1 MQPGW
6 WWTRCNCPEMKLLM
20 FQARRFWFA
29 PFERTLPEAGD
40 APEAQEVKEAV
51 VAFVHAE
58 AEDEANP
65 GRLETKFV
73 KNIKWLAGKRGLRRV
88 VLHSFTHLSE
98 SKASPA
104 FARAFLQGAA
114 ERLRRTGYEV
124 VVTPFGWV
132 CEWELA
138 VYGESL
144 AKVFVSIGTPSS

>member
-1 MQPGW
+1 
-6 WWTRCNCPEMKLLM
+6 MKLLM

-29 PFERTLPEAGD
+29 PFEKTLPEAVD
-40 APEAQEVKEAV
+40 APEAHEVKKAV

-58 AEDEANP
+58 AGDEADP
-65 GRLETKFV
+65 RGLETKLV
-73 KNIKWLAGKRGLRRV
+73 KNIKWLAGKRSLRRV
-88 VLHSFTHLSE
+88 VLHSFTHLAE

-104 FARAFLQGAA
+104 FAGAFLQSAA

-144 AKVFVSIGTPSS
+144 AKVFVSIGVRGNSGNA

>member
-1 MQPGW
+1 
-6 WWTRCNCPEMKLLM
+6 M

-29 PFERTLPEAGD
+29 PFEKTLLEAGD
-40 APEAQEVKEAV
+40 TPEAQEVKEAV

-58 AEDEANP
+58 AEDEADP
-65 GRLETKFV
+65 GGLETKFV

-144 AKVFVSIGTPSS
+144 AKVFVSIGVHRNSRNS